1 MKTAHFVRSSCGCV
15 CLLALLVAPAA
26 FADQKSAG
34 ARSTRVAAAAP
45 EAASAKSPR
54 AATPEEMLAAIEQLR
69 GLVEAQNRQIAQQ
82 QAELGEQARRL
93 EALQRRMEQIAAAG
107 LSRAP
112 AGEPPTVTAAAPP
125 PEPSLSAQQK
135 PEQSLAALAESQQQ
149 LAQRVAQVE
158 AGAAAAQKSAE
169 GRFRQLGNFTFSG
182 DVRMR
187 YEPFFGG
194 GAVSSP
200 ALQSRHRPR
209 LRLRFNVNT
218 RFSPEWSGGF
228 TLASG
233 DPFDPISRNQ
243 TFTAFFQRKPLNIDR
258 AFLEYTP
265 QWMKNGLLR
274 GHGEFRLTAGKFGY
288 TWYRTQLTFDNDLNP
303 EGVSQTL
310 AFHFKNPV
318 FKNLTLVAFQLPFNE
333 VSSGPDSFLHGGQ
346 IQTQWQLGSRVRF
359 GGYVGFYDFNRADPI
374 RAAQSAGTLTGST
387 NRNAATATQFA
398 SKFGILDVIG
408 RLDFTTWS
416 TRWPLMLQF
425 NYANNTRAC
434 TNLVHIAV
442 PPACDP
448 SDRNAY
454 WAEAQFGAD
463 HEPGDVQFG
472 YTFIRIEREAVL
484 GAFNFSNLRAPT
496 NVFTHRLNVGY
507 QAYRN
512 VNLTFTSLLGRQLT
526 TATSAEERI
535 VKRLQFDVVY
545 KF

>member
-26 FADQKSAG
+26 FAEQKKAG
-34 ARSTRVAAAAP
+34 ARSPRVTAAAA
-45 EAASAKSPR
+45 EAVPATLPR

-82 QAELGEQARRL
+82 QVELGEQARRL
-93 EALQRRMEQIAAAG
+93 EALQRRMEQIAAA
-107 LSRAP
+107 AP
-112 AGEPPTVTAAAPP
+112 SPASAV
-125 PEPSLSAQQK
+125 EPSAATAVPGQQK
-135 PEQSLAALAESQQQ
+135 PEPSLAALAESQQQ

-169 GRFRQLGNFTFSG
+169 GKFRQLGNFTFSG

-200 ALQSRHRPR
+200 APQSRHRPR

-218 RFSPEWSGGF
+218 RFSSEWSGGF

-233 DPFDPISRNQ
+233 DQFDPISRNQ

-265 QWMKNGLLR
+265 QWMNSGLLR

-303 EGVSQTL
+303 EGISQTL

-318 FKNLTLVAFQLPFNE
+318 FRNLTFVAFQLPFNE

-346 IQTQWQLGSRVRF
+346 IQTQWQLGSRVSF
-359 GGYVGFYDFNRADPI
+359 GGYVGFYDFNRADPV

-387 NRNAATATQFA
+387 NHNAATATQFA

-425 NYANNTRAC
+425 NYARNTRAC
-434 TNLVHIAV
+434 ANLVNIAGT
-442 PPACDP
+442 PPPCDP

-454 WAEAQFGAD
+454 WAEAQFGSDREA
-463 HEPGDVQFG
+463 GDVQFG

-496 NVFTHRLNVGY
+496 NVFTHRLNIGY

-512 VNLTFTSLLGRQLT
+512 VNFTFTSLLGRQLT

-535 VKRLQFDVVY
+535 LKRLQFDVMY